1 VALQKIAS
9 GDRDPFYQAKVQTA
23 RFYFAKLF
31 PETASLMATARAGSA
46 VLMETEAALA

>member
-1 VALQKIAS
+1 
-9 GDRDPFYQAKVQTA
+9 
-23 RFYFAKLF
+23 LF